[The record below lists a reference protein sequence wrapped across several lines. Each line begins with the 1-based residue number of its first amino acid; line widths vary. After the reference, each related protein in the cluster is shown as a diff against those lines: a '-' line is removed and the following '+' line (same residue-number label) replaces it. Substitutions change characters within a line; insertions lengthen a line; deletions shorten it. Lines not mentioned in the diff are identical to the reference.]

1 MTVVLPTGKWWRFSD
16 YEIVDGS
23 IRPAPGA
30 ELQEYSPWL
39 DYKESRTRGSGAM
52 APYQALLTL
61 LQELDFRPTATAQPV
76 QLKELNSYSPTE
88 QASEKIVSW
97 CRRYGLLGFLTQD
110 CSEIV
115 LPIGLRADCGSDRGQ
130 APFIE
135 ADLTIYSRTPYGW
148 VTQVATVREA
158 EGEDALT
165 LINRLVGL
173 GFLTSDPTRLTVFA
187 GSITDWEARESTIDL
202 KTMRDYGPPGFR
214 QATYQESGSGRWIG
228 YSELYAHFKSRSFRE
243 FRGFPLP
250 LPLTRE
256 FWLAYTEP
264 VFALVHA
271 AAWLR
276 QALLKIKTMEEA
288 NPATEDREQVEAAGQ
303 DDREEVA
310 WEGAGMLANLTGTVS
325 PVLAYDEVAQH
336 FRLGWI
342 FPSLLSSLA
351 MMITQD
357 LTEDH
362 RLHVCEVCGAPFIS
376 SAYQALYCSSRCR
389 FRMQKRRQRKGDR
402 K

>member
-1 MTVVLPTGKWWRFSD
+1 MAVVLPTGKWWRFSD

-39 DYKESRTRGSGAM
+39 DYEGSRTRGGGAVL
-52 APYQALLTL
+52 PYQALLTL

-76 QLKELNSYSPTE
+76 QLKELFSYSPTQ
-88 QASEKIVSW
+88 QAGEKIVSW
-97 CRRYGLLGFLTQD
+97 CRRYGLLGLLTQE

-115 LPIGLRADCGSDRGQ
+115 LPIGLRADCGSHRG
-130 APFIE
+130 PFVE
-135 ADLTIYSRTPYGW
+135 AEVKIYSRTPYGW

-173 GFLTSDPTRLTVFA
+173 GFLTSDHPTQPMTFTGR
-187 GSITDWEARESTIDL
+187 ITDWEARESTIDL
-202 KTMRDYGPPGFR
+202 KAMREYGPPGFR
-214 QATYQESGSGRWIG
+214 EATYQESGAGRWIG
-228 YSELYAHFKSRSFRE
+228 YGELYSSFRSMSFKE
-243 FRGFPLP
+243 FRDYPLP
-250 LPLTRE
+250 LPLSRE
-256 FWLAYTEP
+256 FWLGYTEP
-264 VFALVHA
+264 VFAIVHA

-276 QALLKIKTMEEA
+276 QALLKIKTMEEGTPTA
-288 NPATEDREQVEAAGQ
+288 QDGEEPKAAGEH
-303 DDREEVA
+303 DREEMA

-325 PVLAYDEVAQH
+325 PVLAYDDTRQH

-357 LTEDH
+357 LAEDH
-362 RLHVCEVCGAPFIS
+362 TLHICEVCGAPFIS

-389 FRMQKRRQRKGDR
+389 FRMQKRRQRREKES
-402 K
+402 